1 MARQPEWPVMTLIL
15 ILAAVTLVAYGL
27 HVWLTTNDY

>member
-1 MARQPEWPVMTLIL
+1 MMIL
-15 ILAAVTLVAYGL
+15 CTVAAVTLVAYVM

>member
-1 MARQPEWPVMTLIL
+1 MTCLYIAL
-15 ILAAVTLVAYGL
+15 GVALVATLVYAL